1 MTRFIALSSILILAV
16 AVAFG
21 WLLLQSPKRPEV
33 HKAASVQE
41 SSVPEPAVQ
50 EAVAPTETP
59 ADAEVSE
66 LDLELIECTD
76 DTSAPECIAAITPL
90 IAAMPVMGDLSYVD
104 LLERLGANMD
114 AVQLSLADA
123 SCVPPDTG
131 WSSSSLHSERCSA
144 GAFAEIGKLLQ
155 GCFDYEF
162 QKDGAEMLEY
172 HGITDLQMLA
182 DADVK
187 EGVERAEYT
196 WLQAN
201 CPRVG
206 DTLGALPELFVVEG
220 LPLELKWQRR
230 KLAAEYI
237 QRAVLMG
244 DYRAA
249 DRLAESA
256 AEVNEYLD
264 IEQGEA
270 GVWRSVVRL
279 VIVREDQKPRVA
291 AVRKRDELTEQLIR
305 KIIAD
310 DPITG
315 YQQLANHE
323 YIRFPGFEGR
333 RPDWFDDDFEEMIAF
348 NNSRDDVKS
357 GKSSPYYSP
366 PTDWEQRTFDMVKH
380 QLVANRLAG
389 RSEEMHFIVNGAGY
403 LEEISG
409 MIEMYLD
416 ANDLE
421 YASQQAWEIVE
432 EIKANAEPSDE

>member
-1 MTRFIALSSILILAV
+1 MTRFIALSSILVLAV
-16 AVAFG
+16 VVAFG
-21 WLLLQSPKRPEV
+21 WLLLQSPKPREV

-41 SSVPEPAVQ
+41 PSVPEPAVQ
-50 EAVAPTETP
+50 EAVAPPEP
-59 ADAEVSE
+59 SVDSEVSE
-66 LDLELIECTD
+66 SDLELIECTD

-104 LLERLGANMD
+104 LLERLDANMD

-131 WSSSSLHSERCSA
+131 WSSSSAHSERCSA

-162 QKDGAEMLEY
+162 QKDSAGMLEY
-172 HGITDLQMLA
+172 HGVTDLQMLA

-196 WLQAN
+196 WLRAN

-206 DTLGALPELFVVEG
+206 DTVGALPELFVVEG

-230 KLAAEYI
+230 KLAAEYT
-237 QRAVLMG
+237 QRAALMG

-270 GVWRSVVRL
+270 GVWGTVVGAL
-279 VIVREDQKPRVA
+279 VREDQKPRVA

-323 YIRFPGFEGR
+323 YVRLPAFEAY
-333 RPDWFDDDFEEMIAF
+333 RPDVFSDNDTVIAA
-348 NNSRDDVKS
+348 NSLDEVKS
-357 GKSSPYYSP
+357 GKRSPIYDPSSNSN
-366 PTDWEQRTFDMVKH
+366 WEQRTFDIVKH
-380 QLVANRLAG
+380 QLVANRLAEK
-389 RSEEMHFIVNGAGY
+389 SEELHFIVNGAGH

-409 MIEMYLD
+409 MIDMYLD

-432 EIKANAEPSDE
+432 EIKANSQPVDE

>member
-21 WLLLQSPKRPEV
+21 WLLLQSPKQPEV

-66 LDLELIECTD
+66 LDLELIECTN

-90 IAAMPVMGDLSYVD
+90 IAAMPAMGDLSYVN
-104 LLERLGANMD
+104 LIERLDANMD

-131 WSSSSLHSERCSA
+131 WSSSSIHSERCSA

-172 HGITDLQMLA
+172 QGITDLQMLA

-201 CPRVG
+201 CPRLG

-244 DYRAA
+244 DYRVA

-256 AEVNEYLD
+256 AEVNHYLD
-264 IEQGEA
+264 IERGEA
-270 GVWRSVVRL
+270 GVWQT
-279 VIVREDQKPRVA
+279 VIGALVREDQKPRVA
-291 AVRKRDELTEQLIR
+291 EVRKRDERTEQLIR
-305 KIIAD
+305 KIIAHQ
-310 DPITG
+310 PITG

-323 YIRFPGFEGR
+323 YSRLPAFDAY
-333 RPDWFDDDFEEMIAF
+333 RPDVFSDNDTLAAA
-348 NNSRDDVKS
+348 NSRDDVIS
-357 GKSSPYYSP
+357 GERSPLYDPAS
-366 PTDWEQRTFDMVKH
+366 TSDWEQRTFDMVKY

-389 RSEEMHFIVNGAGY
+389 KSEELHFIINGAGY

-432 EIKANAEPSDE
+432 EIKANAEPNDE